1 MQPHPK
7 LKDADL
13 RHGIPMASSI
23 DKTQTITQPT
33 SGSSGNEAARG
44 RSIATRL
51 TDAEFGEVEAA
62 AAIAGKKVGEWLREA
77 ALTQARGTHH
87 DEQTD
92 QILLAEMM
100 GMRSLM
106 LNLFAR
112 ASEGPLTTE
121 DLRKMSAY
129 SDSIK
134 EQRAQAYMA
143 ERRRRNSPK
152 PTDKPYETLPHSVC
166 ISLAD
171 GVDFSTPFMPAVAR
185 LLGVVSVGASA
196 TSAVLSSRLLAK
208 LRDGEST
215 SCPNSNP
222 MAHGDGSG
230 P

>member
-1 MQPHPK
+1 
-7 LKDADL
+7 
-13 RHGIPMASSI
+13 MASSI
-23 DKTQTITQPT
+23 DKTQTIAQPA
-33 SGSSGNEAARG
+33 SGSSGNETARG

-62 AAIAGKKVGEWLREA
+62 AGIAGKKVGEWLREA
-77 ALTQARGTHH
+77 ALAQARASTHH

-134 EQRAQAYMA
+134 EQRAQDYMA
-143 ERRRRNSPK
+143 KGVAGTVPNPRTSRN
-152 PTDKPYETLPHSVC
+152 ETLPHSVC

-171 GVDFSTPFMPAVAR
+171 RVDPGTPSMPPIAR
-185 LLGVVSVGASA
+185 LLGMVSVGTSA
-196 TSAVLSSRLLAK
+196 TSAVLSGGILAQF
-208 LRDGEST
+208 RDCKST
-215 SCPNSNP
+215 S
-222 MAHGDGSG
+222 ML
-230 P
+230 